1 MIDLLC
7 NFNISRNDAKQRKVL
22 LYVLRGPG
30 GPGGKFLKLF
40 VSGVYI
46 PHIEGLLRKLRKYYF
61 LVKSIFLTIFFAFSL
76 SSCNIGT
83 PKTYRFTIGISY
95 QNLQNEFI
103 LNIQDAVRKRAKELN
118 VKLIEVEGQ
127 GKAENQ
133 ISQVENFL
141 AMDVDAIILN
151 PFDKYGSAPVV
162 SIAKREGKPI
172 VVLNAIVVNVD
183 QADAYVGSD
192 DSEAGRIAATY
203 ICKLLNGKGNIAII
217 RGPNGHSAE
226 IQRTSG
232 IAEVLKNFP
241 GIKVPF
247 DQSANWDRAQGLNL
261 MENWLGTGKEINAV
275 IAQNDEMALG
285 AYKAIEA
292 AGKQKDI
299 LVIGI
304 DAISDALKAVKEGRL
319 CATVFQDARGQG
331 SIAIDIAVKLLQ
343 GEKVNHSNYIPFQ
356 LITKH
361 NIAGF

>member
-1 MIDLLC
+1 MPNRLYYILILL
-7 NFNISRNDAKQRKVL
+7 FISAGCILHN
-22 LYVLRGPG
+22 
-30 GPGGKFLKLF
+30 
-40 VSGVYI
+40 
-46 PHIEGLLRKLRKYYF
+46 PHKYRY
-61 LVKSIFLTIFFAFSL
+61 
-76 SSCNIGT
+76 
-83 PKTYRFTIGISY
+83 TIGISY

-103 LNIQDAVRKRAKELN
+103 LNIQDAVRAEAKKLN

-141 AMDVDAIILN
+141 ALDVDAIILN

-162 SIAKREGKPI
+162 SIAKRERKPI
-172 VVLNAIVVNVD
+172 VVLNAIVVNLD

-192 DSEAGRIAATY
+192 DTEAGRIAATH
-203 ICKLLNGKGNIAII
+203 ICKILNGKGNIAII

-232 IAEVLKNFP
+232 IMEVLKNYP
-241 GIKVPF
+241 GIKVIF
-247 DQSANWDRAQGLNL
+247 DQSANWDRTQGLNL
-261 MENWLGTGKEINAV
+261 MENWLSTGKDINAV

-292 AGKQKDI
+292 AGKQDKI
-299 LVIGI
+299 AVIGI
-304 DAISDALKAVKEGRL
+304 DAITDALKAVKEGKL

-331 SIAIDIAVKLLQ
+331 ATALDITVKLLQ

-356 LITKH
+356 LVTKD
-361 NIAGF
+361 NLAKFK

>member
-1 MIDLLC
+1 MIYKSGLILILSLLLIQC
-7 NFNISRNDAKQRKVL
+7 D
-22 LYVLRGPG
+22 RG
-30 GPGGKFLKLF
+30 
-40 VSGVYI
+40 
-46 PHIEGLLRKLRKYYF
+46 
-61 LVKSIFLTIFFAFSL
+61 KS
-76 SSCNIGT
+76 
-83 PKTYRFTIGISY
+83 KEYTYTIGISY

-103 LNIQDAVRKRAKELN
+103 LNIQDAVRQRAKELN

-172 VVLNAIVVNVD
+172 VVLNALVINIEK
-183 QADAYVGSD
+183 ADAYVGSD
-192 DSEAGRIAATY
+192 DSEAGRIASTH

-226 IQRTSG
+226 IQRTTG
-232 IAEVLKNFP
+232 ITEVLKEYP
-241 GIKVPF
+241 DVKVVF

-261 MENWLGTGKEINAV
+261 MENWLGTGKEINGV

-299 LVIGI
+299 QVIGI

-331 SIAIDIAVKLLQ
+331 TLAIDIAVKLLK

-356 LITKH
+356 LITKQDL
-361 NIAGF
+361 IK